1 MRIDM
6 ALQFAG
12 AACLIETG
20 RFASGSLVETNAQ
33 MQGLAEWI
41 ELGCER
47 GKSGF
52 AIGDGSDGDALR
64 RQLSAKSQC

>member
-1 MRIDM
+1 MRIDV

-20 RFASGSLVETNAQ
+20 RLASGSLVEKNAQ
-33 MQGLAEWI
+33 MQGLAEWF
-41 ELGCER
+41 ELDCER

-52 AIGDGSDGDALR
+52 AIGYGIDGYAL
-64 RQLSAKSQC
+64 